1 MWLRLANAG
10 HPDVQIAGTR
20 LNDLRG
26 ERNRA
31 DYDDHR
37 PMRQATATKLV
48 QTAEEVV
55 RALDVAAVEPP
66 RSQVINAM
74 IVYER
79 DVLRDVTWQP

>member
-10 HPDVQIAGTR
+10 HPDVQIAGTH

-26 ERNRA
+26 ERDPRRIMTN
-31 DYDDHR
+31 HR

-55 RALDVAAVEPP
+55 RLDVAAVEPP

>member
-1 MWLRLANAG
+1 
-10 HPDVQIAGTR
+10 
-20 LNDLRG
+20 
-26 ERNRA
+26 
-31 DYDDHR
+31 
-37 PMRQATATKLV
+37 MRQATATKLV